1 MDLFDKNFTEEEL
14 EELSY
19 EYLVDLKNSD
29 MEEERARKMERFDQ
43 FGMAYVMSNPE
54 TLSTLGIIQDN
65 GEITGILLTRKEADI
80 VDRQGGLQK
89 LRANDLRERVGG
101 GLDIHLLEKGGK
113 HRWARVNPNSEAIV
127 REYFERA
134 KKRGKNAL
142 LFPDGI
148 SNRVDIHACRAE
160 YARDM

>member
-1 MDLFDKNFTEEEL
+1 M
-14 EELSY
+14 
-19 EYLVDLKNSD
+19 V
-29 MEEERARKMERFDQ
+29 ARR
-43 FGMAYVMSNPE
+43 
-54 TLSTLGIIQDN
+54 
-65 GEITGILLTRKEADI
+65 
-80 VDRQGGLQK
+80 GGLQK

-127 REYFERA
+127 RECFERA